1 MSKKMRILA
10 SLLLM
15 GGSVIGFG
23 AASVQAQEMNN
34 ELFRPQETPQEA
46 MEREFYD
53 HDKSILRSRD
63 IGGVLDPAHLI
74 GLPNYNDNAI
84 LLDSKS
90 INRMHRYLQEQQ
102 TYSNP
107 TIRSADL
114 NSPFN
119 TSVQLLP
126 MRTGN
131 VTISSPPDSGAMP
144 MPAFGRP
151 PFEPQPISAPPSMMP
166 GPSLAPTPRQPVE
179 AKF

>member
-1 MSKKMRILA
+1 MS
-10 SLLLM
+10 
-15 GGSVIGFG
+15 GSVIGFG
-23 AASVQAQEMNN
+23 AASVQAQETGN

-84 LLDSKS
+84 ILDSKS
-90 INRMHRYLQEQQ
+90 VNRMHRYLQEQQ

-114 NSPFN
+114 ISPFN

-126 MRTGN
+126 IRTGTM
-131 VTISSPPDSGAMP
+131 TISNPPDSGAMP
-144 MPAFGRP
+144 SFGRP
-151 PFEPQPISAPPSMMP
+151 PVAEPQPISAPPSLMP

>member
-1 MSKKMRILA
+1 MSKKLRILA
-10 SLLLM
+10 SVLLM

-23 AASVQAQEMNN
+23 AASVQAQEVNN

-63 IGGVLDPAHLI
+63 VGGVLDPAHLI

-90 INRMHRYLQEQQ
+90 VNRMHRYLQEQQ
-102 TYSNP
+102 TYSSP

-119 TSVQLLP
+119 MSVQFLP
-126 MRTGN
+126 TRTGN
-131 VTISSPPDSGAMP
+131 MTNSNTIDNGIIPP
-144 MPAFGRP
+144 FGRP
-151 PFEPQPISAPPSMMP
+151 PVMEAQPISVPPTMMP
-166 GPSLAPTPRQPVE
+166 GPELAPTPRPPVE

>member
-1 MSKKMRILA
+1 MSKKLRILA
-10 SLLLM
+10 SVLLM

-23 AASVQAQEMNN
+23 AASVQAQETNN

-46 MEREFYD
+46 MEREFYSN
-53 HDKSILRSRD
+53 DKSILKSRD
-63 IGGVLDPAHLI
+63 LGGVLDPAHLI

-84 LLDSKS
+84 ILDSKNV
-90 INRMHRYLQEQQ
+90 NRMHRYLQEQQ

-107 TIRSADL
+107 TLRSADL

-126 MRTGN
+126 MQTGN
-131 VTISSPPDSGAMP
+131 MTNSNTTDSGLMP
-144 MPAFGRP
+144 GFS
-151 PFEPQPISAPPSMMP
+151 QPISAPPSMMP
-166 GPSLAPTPRQPVE
+166 GPALSPMPRQPVE

>member
-1 MSKKMRILA
+1 MSKKLRILA

-15 GGSVIGFG
+15 GSSIIGFG
-23 AASVQAQEMNN
+23 AASVQAQETNN

-46 MEREFYD
+46 MEREFYTN
-53 HDKSILRSRD
+53 DKSILRSRD

-84 LLDSKS
+84 ILDSKNV
-90 INRMHRYLQEQQ
+90 NRMHRYLQEQQ

-107 TIRSADL
+107 TLRSADL
-114 NSPFN
+114 NSPFT

-126 MRTGN
+126 LRTGN
-131 VTISSPPDSGAMP
+131 MTNSNTMDNGMMP
-144 MPAFGRP
+144 SFGRP
-151 PFEPQPISAPPSMMP
+151 SGMESQPLSVPPSMMP
-166 GPSLAPTPRQPVE
+166 GPALTPPPPVE

>member
-1 MSKKMRILA
+1 MSKKLRILA
-10 SLLLM
+10 SVLLM

-23 AASVQAQEMNN
+23 TASVQAQEVNN

-46 MEREFYD
+46 MEREFFYN
-53 HDKSILRSRD
+53 DKSILKSRD
-63 IGGVLDPAHLI
+63 LGGVLDPAHLI

-84 LLDSKS
+84 ILDSKAV
-90 INRMHRYLQEQQ
+90 NRMHRYLQEQQ

-107 TIRSADL
+107 TLRSADL

-126 MRTGN
+126 TQTGN
-131 VTISSPPDSGAMP
+131 LTNSNTTDNGIMP
-144 MPAFGRP
+144 TFS
-151 PFEPQPISAPPSMMP
+151 QPMATPMAAPPSMMP
-166 GPSLAPTPRQPVE
+166 GQVLQPLPRQPVE

>member
-1 MSKKMRILA
+1 MSKKLRILA

-15 GGSVIGFG
+15 GGSVIGFSTT
-23 AASVQAQEMNN
+23 SVQAQDTNN

-46 MEREFYD
+46 MEREFYSN
-53 HDKSILRSRD
+53 DKSILRSRD

-84 LLDSKS
+84 ILDSKNV
-90 INRMHRYLQEQQ
+90 NRMHRYLQEQQ
-102 TYSNP
+102 TYSSP

-126 MRTGN
+126 ARTIGN
-131 VTISSPPDSGAMP
+131 MTTSNTIDNGVTPF
-144 MPAFGRP
+144 FGRP
-151 PFEPQPISAPPSMMP
+151 PIMEAQPIFNPPSLMP
-166 GPSLAPTPRQPVE
+166 EVILTPRPPVE
-179 AKF
+179 ARF

>member
-1 MSKKMRILA
+1 MSKKLNFLA

-23 AASVQAQEMNN
+23 TTSVQAQDINN

-46 MEREFYD
+46 MEREFYSN
-53 HDKSILRSRD
+53 DKSILRSRD
-63 IGGVLDPAHLI
+63 IGGVLDPAHLV

-84 LLDSKS
+84 ILDSKNV
-90 INRMHRYLQEQQ
+90 NRMHRYLQEQQ

-107 TIRSADL
+107 TLRSADL

-126 MRTGN
+126 MQTGN
-131 VTISSPPDSGAMP
+131 MTNSNTTDSGLMP
-144 MPAFGRP
+144 GFS
-151 PFEPQPISAPPSMMP
+151 QPISAPPSMMP
-166 GPSLAPTPRQPVE
+166 GPALSPMPRQPVE

>member
-1 MSKKMRILA
+1 MSKKLRILA

-15 GGSVIGFG
+15 GGSIIGFG
-23 AASVQAQEMNN
+23 AASVQAQETNN

-46 MEREFYD
+46 MEREFYTN
-53 HDKSILRSRD
+53 DKSILRSRD

-84 LLDSKS
+84 ILDSKNV
-90 INRMHRYLQEQQ
+90 NRMHRYLQEQQ
-102 TYSNP
+102 TYSSP
-107 TIRSADL
+107 TLRSADL

-126 MRTGN
+126 TRTGN
-131 VTISSPPDSGAMP
+131 MTNSNTTDNGVMP
-144 MPAFGRP
+144 LDRP
-151 PFEPQPISAPPSMMP
+151 PVMEAQPISAPSTMMP
-166 GPSLAPTPRQPVE
+166 GPLLTPRPPVE

>member
-1 MSKKMRILA
+1 MSKKLRILA

-15 GGSVIGFG
+15 GGSIIGFS
-23 AASVQAQEMNN
+23 AASVQAQETNN

-46 MEREFYD
+46 MEREF
-53 HDKSILRSRD
+53 HTNDKSILRSRD

-84 LLDSKS
+84 ILDSKS
-90 INRMHRYLQEQQ
+90 VNRMHRYLQEQQ
-102 TYSNP
+102 TYSSP
-107 TIRSADL
+107 TLRSADL

-126 MRTGN
+126 LRTGN
-131 VTISSPPDSGAMP
+131 MTNSNTMDNGMMP
-144 MPAFGRP
+144 SFGRP
-151 PFEPQPISAPPSMMP
+151 SGMEAQPLSVPPSMMP
-166 GPSLAPTPRQPVE
+166 GPALTPPPPVE

>member
-1 MSKKMRILA
+1 MSKKLRILA

-15 GGSVIGFG
+15 GSSIIGFG
-23 AASVQAQEMNN
+23 AASVQAQETNN

-46 MEREFYD
+46 MEREFYTN
-53 HDKSILRSRD
+53 DKSILRSRD

-84 LLDSKS
+84 ILDSKNV
-90 INRMHRYLQEQQ
+90 NRMHRYLQEQQ

-107 TIRSADL
+107 TLRSVDL

-126 MRTGN
+126 LRTGN
-131 VTISSPPDSGAMP
+131 MTNSNTTDNGMMP
-144 MPAFGRP
+144 SLGRP
-151 PFEPQPISAPPSMMP
+151 PSLEAQPLSAPPSMMP
-166 GPSLAPTPRQPVE
+166 EPALTPRPPVQ

>member
-1 MSKKMRILA
+1 MSKKLRILA

-15 GGSVIGFG
+15 GSSIIGFG
-23 AASVQAQEMNN
+23 AASVQAQETNN

-46 MEREFYD
+46 MEREFYTN
-53 HDKSILRSRD
+53 DKSILRSRD

-84 LLDSKS
+84 ILDSKNV
-90 INRMHRYLQEQQ
+90 NRMHRYLQEQQ
-102 TYSNP
+102 TYSSP
-107 TIRSADL
+107 TLRSADL

-126 MRTGN
+126 LRTGN
-131 VTISSPPDSGAMP
+131 MTNSNTMDNGMMP
-144 MPAFGRP
+144 SFGRSP
-151 PFEPQPISAPPSMMP
+151 SMEAQPLSTPPSMMP
-166 GPSLAPTPRQPVE
+166 EPALTPRPPVE

>member
-1 MSKKMRILA
+1 
-10 SLLLM
+10 M

-84 LLDSKS
+84 ILDSKS

-126 MRTGN
+126 MRTGTMTSN
-131 VTISSPPDSGAMP
+131 TTDNAP
-144 MPAFGRP
+144 MPSFSRP
-151 PFEPQPISAPPSMMP
+151 SVMEPQPISAPPSMMP

>member
-1 MSKKMRILA
+1 MSKKLRILA

-15 GGSVIGFG
+15 GGSIIGFG
-23 AASVQAQEMNN
+23 AASVQAQETNN

-46 MEREFYD
+46 MEREFYTN
-53 HDKSILRSRD
+53 DKSILRSRD

-74 GLPNYNDNAI
+74 GLPSYNDNAI
-84 LLDSKS
+84 ILDSKS
-90 INRMHRYLQEQQ
+90 INRLHRYLKEQQ

-107 TIRSADL
+107 TLRSADL

-126 MRTGN
+126 TRIGN
-131 VTISSPPDSGAMP
+131 MTNSNTTDNGMMP
-144 MPAFGRP
+144 SFGRP
-151 PFEPQPISAPPSMMP
+151 PVIEAQPISPPPTIMP
-166 GPSLAPTPRQPVE
+166 GPALPPTPRPPVE

>member
-1 MSKKMRILA
+1 MSKKLRILA
-10 SLLLM
+10 SLLLI

-23 AASVQAQEMNN
+23 AASVQAQDTNN

-46 MEREFYD
+46 MEREFYTN
-53 HDKSILRSRD
+53 DKSILRSRD

-74 GLPNYNDNAI
+74 GLPNFNDNAI
-84 LLDSKS
+84 ILDAKNV
-90 INRMHRYLQEQQ
+90 NRMHRYLQEQQ

-107 TIRSADL
+107 TLRSADL

-126 MRTGN
+126 TQTGN
-131 VTISSPPDSGAMP
+131 MTNSNTIDNGV
-144 MPAFGRP
+144 MPAFGP
-151 PFEPQPISAPPSMMP
+151 PISAPPSMMP
-166 GPSLAPTPRQPVE
+166 GPSLAPIPRQPVE

>member
-1 MSKKMRILA
+1 MSKKLRILA
-10 SLLLM
+10 SVLLM

-23 AASVQAQEMNN
+23 AASVQAQDVNN

-46 MEREFYD
+46 MEREFYTN
-53 HDKSILRSRD
+53 DKSILKSRD

-74 GLPNYNDNAI
+74 GLPGYNDNAI
-84 LLDSKS
+84 ILDSKNV
-90 INRMHRYLQEQQ
+90 NRMHRYLQEQQ

-107 TIRSADL
+107 TLRSADL

-126 MRTGN
+126 TQTGN
-131 VTISSPPDSGAMP
+131 LTNSNTIDNGIIPTFSQPMSAPMASPMA
-144 MPAFGRP
+144 
-151 PFEPQPISAPPSMMP
+151 APPSLMP
-166 GPSLAPTPRQPVE
+166 GEVLEPLPRQPVE

>member
-1 MSKKMRILA
+1 MSKKLRILA

-15 GGSVIGFG
+15 GSSIIGFG
-23 AASVQAQEMNN
+23 AASVQAQETNN

-46 MEREFYD
+46 MEREFYTN
-53 HDKSILRSRD
+53 DKSILRSRD

-84 LLDSKS
+84 ILDSKNV
-90 INRMHRYLQEQQ
+90 NRMHRYLQEQQ

-107 TIRSADL
+107 TLRSADL

-126 MRTGN
+126 LRTGN
-131 VTISSPPDSGAMP
+131 MTNSNTTDNGMMP
-144 MPAFGRP
+144 SFGRP
-151 PFEPQPISAPPSMMP
+151 PAMEAQPLSAPPSMMP
-166 GPSLAPTPRQPVE
+166 GPALTPRPPVE

>member
-1 MSKKMRILA
+1 MSKKLRILA
-10 SLLLM
+10 SVLLM

-23 AASVQAQEMNN
+23 ATSVQAQETNN

-46 MEREFYD
+46 MEREFYTN
-53 HDKSILRSRD
+53 DKSILRSRD

-84 LLDSKS
+84 ILDSKAV
-90 INRMHRYLQEQQ
+90 NRMHRYLQEQQ

-107 TIRSADL
+107 TLRSADL

-126 MRTGN
+126 LRTGN
-131 VTISSPPDSGAMP
+131 MTNLNTLDNGMMP
-144 MPAFGRP
+144 SFGRP
-151 PFEPQPISAPPSMMP
+151 PVMEAQPLSVPPSMMP
-166 GPSLAPTPRQPVE
+166 EPVLTPRPPVE